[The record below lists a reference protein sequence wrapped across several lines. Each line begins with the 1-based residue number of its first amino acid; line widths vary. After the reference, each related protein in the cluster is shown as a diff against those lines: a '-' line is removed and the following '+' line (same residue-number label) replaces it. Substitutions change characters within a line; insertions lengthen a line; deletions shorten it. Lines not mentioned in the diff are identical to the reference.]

1 MGRRRPAAPADGAT
15 TSAPVEARLES
26 RAVGL
31 LLITNDFPPRAGGIQ
46 QYCHHL
52 VRRLPPGEV
61 VVYAPAWPGA
71 EEFDAGEPYRVVRH
85 PTSRMLP
92 TGDLARRAVEL
103 VREVRPELICFGAAF
118 PLGLLARRLTR
129 ETGVPCMGF
138 THGVEVAVSGVPL
151 VRRLMTRVAADM
163 RVLTAVSR
171 WSAARVERGARGRC
185 PIELLPSGVDA
196 DLYHPGVDGAAVRAR
211 HGLGA
216 DPVCVCVS
224 RLVPRKGQD
233 RLIQAWP
240 RVVRQVPAARL
251 LIVGPGPYERK
262 LRRMAAASPVADRIH
277 FSGEVR
283 WEELPA
289 HYAAGDVFAMPCR
302 TRWLG
307 MDLEAL
313 GVVFL
318 EASAS
323 GLPVVAGRS
332 GGSPETVVEGVTG
345 TVVDG
350 RRAAEVGDAVAAL
363 LADPARARA
372 MGEAGRRWVEAEF
385 DWQAIVARLEKLV
398 VKAGR

>member
-1 MGRRRPAAPADGAT
+1 M
-15 TSAPVEARLES
+15 S
-26 RAVGL
+26 L

-46 QYCHHL
+46 QYCHNL
-52 VRRLPPGEV
+52 VRRLPPDGV

-71 EEFDAGEPYRVVRH
+71 AEFDAGEPYRVVRH

-92 TGDLARRAVEL
+92 TADVARRAIEL
-103 VREVRPELICFGAAF
+103 IGQVRPDLVCFGAAF
-118 PLGLLARRLTR
+118 PLGLLARRITR
-129 ETGVPCMGF
+129 ETGVPCVGF

-151 VRRLMTRVAADM
+151 LRRLMTRVAADM
-163 RVLTAVSR
+163 RLLTAVSR
-171 WSAARVERGARGRC
+171 WSAARVEKGARGRC
-185 PIELLPSGVDA
+185 PVELLPSGVAA
-196 DLYHPGVDGAAVRAR
+196 DLYHPAVDGAAVRAR
-211 HGLGA
+211 HGLGD

-233 RLIQAWP
+233 RLIEAWP
-240 RVVRQVPAARL
+240 EVVARVPAARL
-251 LIVGPGPYERK
+251 LIVGPGPYQRK
-262 LRRMAAASPVADRIH
+262 LGRMAAASPVAGRIH
-277 FSGEVR
+277 LTGEVR

-318 EASAS
+318 EAAAT

-332 GGSPETVVEGVTG
+332 GGAPETVVEGVTG

-350 RRAAEVGDAVAAL
+350 RRAAEVGRAVADL
-363 LADPARARA
+363 LADPPRARA
-372 MGEAGRRWVEAEF
+372 MGQAGRRRVEAEF
-385 DWQAIVARLEKLV
+385 SWEAVVGRLDKLLAEVAR
-398 VKAGR
+398 

>member
-1 MGRRRPAAPADGAT
+1 M
-15 TSAPVEARLES
+15 S
-26 RAVGL
+26 L

-46 QYCHHL
+46 QYCHSL
-52 VRRLPPGEV
+52 VRRLPPGDV

-71 EEFDAGEPYRVVRH
+71 DEFDAGEAYRVVRH

-92 TGDLARRAVEL
+92 TADVARRALEL
-103 VREVRPELICFGAAF
+103 ARQVRPDVICFGAAL

-129 ETGVPCMGF
+129 DTGVPCMGF
-138 THGVEVAVSGVPL
+138 THGVEVAVSELPL
-151 VRRLMTRVAADM
+151 VRRVMTRVAADM

-171 WSAARVERGARGRC
+171 WSAGRVERGARGRC
-185 PIELLPSGVDA
+185 PVELLPSGVAVDV
-196 DLYHPGVDGAAVRAR
+196 YHPEVDGAAVRAR
-211 HGLGA
+211 HGLG
-216 DPVCVCVS
+216 DDSVCVCVS

-233 RLIQAWP
+233 RLIEAWP
-240 RVVRQVPAARL
+240 RVVASVPGARL
-251 LIVGPGPYERK
+251 LIVGPGPYERR

-307 MDLEAL
+307 MDVEAL
-313 GVVFL
+313 GAVFL
-318 EASAS
+318 EAAAS

-332 GGSPETVVEGVTG
+332 GGAPETVLEGVTG

-350 RRAAEVGDAVAAL
+350 RRAGEVAAAVAEL
-363 LADPARARA
+363 LANPERARA
-372 MGEAGRRWVEAEF
+372 MGKAGRERVEAELA
-385 DWQAIVARLEKLV
+385 WQTVVARLEKLV
-398 VKAGR
+398 VKAAR

>member
-1 MGRRRPAAPADGAT
+1 MDGGPSATAAP
-15 TSAPVEARLES
+15 RIES
-26 RAVGL
+26 RAVSV

-46 QYCHHL
+46 QYCHNL

-71 EEFDAGEPYRVVRH
+71 AEFDAGEPYRVVRH

-92 TGDLARRAVEL
+92 TADVARRSVEL
-103 VREVRPELICFGAAF
+103 VREVRPDLVCFGAAF
-118 PLGLLARRLTR
+118 PLGLIARRLTR
-129 ETGVPCMGF
+129 ETGVPCAGF

-151 VRRLMTRVAADM
+151 ARRLMTRVAGDV
-163 RVLTAVSR
+163 RLLTAVSR
-171 WSAARVERGARGRC
+171 WSAARVEKGARGRC
-185 PIELLPSGVDA
+185 AVELLPSGVA
-196 DLYHPGVDGAAVRAR
+196 AGVYHPGVDGGAVRAR
-211 HGLGA
+211 HGLGD

-233 RLIQAWP
+233 RLIEAWP
-240 RVVRQVPAARL
+240 QVVARVPAARL
-251 LIVGPGPYERK
+251 LIVGPGPYRRK
-262 LRRMAAASPVADRIH
+262 LGRMAASSPVAGRVH
-277 FSGEVR
+277 FTGEVP

-318 EASAS
+318 EAAAT

-332 GGSPETVVEGVTG
+332 GGAPETVVEGMTG

-350 RRAAEVGDAVAAL
+350 RRAGEVGGAVAEL
-363 LADPARARA
+363 LADLPRARA
-372 MGEAGRRWVEAEF
+372 MGAAGRRRVEAEF
-385 DWQAIVARLEKLV
+385 SWEAVVSRLEKLL
-398 VKAGR
+398 AEASR

>member
-1 MGRRRPAAPADGAT
+1 MTSTAAAP
-15 TSAPVEARLES
+15 RLES
-26 RAVGL
+26 RAVSV

-46 QYCHHL
+46 QYCHNL
-52 VRRLPPGEV
+52 VRGLPPGEV

-71 EEFDAGEPYRVVRH
+71 EEFDAAEAYRIVRH

-92 TGDLARRAVEL
+92 TASVANRAIEL
-103 VREVRPELICFGAAF
+103 IREVRPDLVCFGAAF

-129 ETGVPCMGF
+129 ATGVPCVGF

-151 VRRLMTRVAADM
+151 LRRLMTRVAGDL
-163 RVLTAVSR
+163 RLLTAVSR

-185 PIELLPSGVDA
+185 PVELLPSGVA
-196 DLYHPGVDGAAVRAR
+196 AGVYHPGVDGSAVRAR
-211 HGLGA
+211 HGLGE

-233 RLIQAWP
+233 RLIEAWP
-240 RVVRQVPAARL
+240 RVVAEVPAARL
-251 LIVGPGPYERK
+251 LIVGPGPYRRK
-262 LRRMAAASPVADRIH
+262 LDRMAASSPVADRIH
-277 FSGEVR
+277 FTGEVR
-283 WEELPA
+283 WEELPE
-289 HYAAGDVFAMPCR
+289 HYAAGDAFAMPCR

-318 EASAS
+318 EAAAT

-332 GGSPETVVEGVTG
+332 GGAPETVVEGMTG

-350 RRAAEVGDAVAAL
+350 RRAAEVGAAVAGL
-363 LADPARARA
+363 LADLPRARA
-372 MGEAGRRWVEAEF
+372 MGEAGRRRVEEEF
-385 DWQAIVARLEKLV
+385 SWEAVGARLEKLL
-398 VKAGR
+398 AEAAR